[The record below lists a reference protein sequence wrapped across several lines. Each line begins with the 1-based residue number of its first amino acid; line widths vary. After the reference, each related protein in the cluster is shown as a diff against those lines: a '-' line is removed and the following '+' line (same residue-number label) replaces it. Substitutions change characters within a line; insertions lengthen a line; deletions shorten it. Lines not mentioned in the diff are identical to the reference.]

1 MTDEI
6 LKERE
11 IEYFV
16 ADWKLIP
23 STGGTFEVTV
33 NGQLVFSKKTLRRH
47 AEPGEVRA
55 AILAVLDTLRPPGF
69 RIPRDDD

>member
-6 LKERE
+6 LKERA

-16 ADWKLIP
+16 KSWTLIP
-23 STGGTFEVTV
+23 STGGVFEVTV
-33 NGQLVFSKKTLRRH
+33 NDELVFSKKQLKRH

-55 AILAVLDTLRPPGF
+55 AIMKVLDTLRPADFVLPE
-69 RIPRDDD
+69 D